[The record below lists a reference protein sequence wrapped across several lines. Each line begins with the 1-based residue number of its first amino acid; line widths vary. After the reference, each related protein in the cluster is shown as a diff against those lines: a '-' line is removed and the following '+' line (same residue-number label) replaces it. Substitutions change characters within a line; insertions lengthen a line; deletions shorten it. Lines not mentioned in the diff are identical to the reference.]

1 MNADEF
7 EAVEAQLSS
16 AREELLVLVKK
27 SPHDA
32 LSPFKLSLVNG
43 LLRRANSLLATDERP
58 LASFDQFDSDT
69 LPSNSDVV
77 IVLAQ
82 YLAALE
88 NLRVKHIVFTRGFWY
103 WREREVEPSRRT
115 YAPRKLRT

>member
-1 MNADEF
+1 MNIDEF

-16 AREELLVLVKK
+16 VREELLVLVKK

-32 LSPFKLSLVNG
+32 LSAFKLSLVNG
-43 LLRRANSLLATDERP
+43 LLRRANALLGAGERP
-58 LASFDQFDSDT
+58 LASFDQFEADT
-69 LPSNSDVV
+69 LPSCSDVV
-77 IVLAQ
+77 IVLGQ

-88 NLRVKHIVFTRGFWY
+88 NLRARNVVLKHGHWY
-103 WREREVEPSRRT
+103 WQVRGKETSRRT

>member
-1 MNADEF
+1 MNIDEF

-16 AREELLVLVKK
+16 VREELLVLVKK

-32 LSPFKLSLVNG
+32 LSAFKLSLVNG
-43 LLRRANSLLATDERP
+43 LLRRANTLLAAGDRP
-58 LASFDQFDSDT
+58 LAGFEQFDAVA
-69 LPSNSDVV
+69 LPSSSDVV
-77 IVLAQ
+77 IVLGQ

-88 NLRVKHIVFTRGFWY
+88 NLRARHVVLKLGHWY
-103 WREREVEPSRRT
+103 WQVRGKDTSRRT

>member
-1 MNADEF
+1 MNIDEF

-43 LLRRANSLLATDERP
+43 LLRRANALLATDERP

-88 NLRVKHIVFTRGFWY
+88 NLRVKHIVWTRGGWY
-103 WREREVEPSRRT
+103 WQERKGEPSRRT